1 MICDVRTQMVF
12 KKINRQSSG
21 YKYEYMFFYVFYI
34 AFSCVLFSINEI
46 VVINEVISFTL
57 VAILYAFVN
66 SEIFG
71 RVSFGFYG
79 YQAIGIPI
87 IILFIYLQYHVNE
100 FVK

>member
-1 MICDVRTQMVF
+1 MEF
-12 KKINRQSSG
+12 KKINRKSSE

-34 AFSCVLFSINEI
+34 IFSCVLFSISEI
-46 VVINEVISFTL
+46 VVINEVVSFVL
-57 VAILYAFVN
+57 MAILYAFIN

-71 RVSFGFYG
+71 RANYGYYG
-79 YQAIGIPI
+79 YQTISIPI